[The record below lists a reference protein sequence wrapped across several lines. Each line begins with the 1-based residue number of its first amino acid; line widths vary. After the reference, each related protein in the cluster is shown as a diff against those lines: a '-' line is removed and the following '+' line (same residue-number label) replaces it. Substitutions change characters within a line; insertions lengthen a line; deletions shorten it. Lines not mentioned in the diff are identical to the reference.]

1 MWGISSCSSCVL
13 FTLSFH
19 YKAFLF
25 LLFLQC
31 RPLSSSFSL
40 LLRACIL
47 PRISLGVNLA
57 AHEGIYLPTW
67 VNCFIRPLHTFC
79 GWRDLFRGVKCE
91 AVNPRSRRKSW
102 HKCNWRGHSVLP
114 GHWKSVPFLK
124 YYSHSLWVTHTFI
137 FCCPCFCCPC
147 ARQVSLLHKKIGK
160 DREVGVWCL
169 WHLHLSFLLPS
180 PSLLPS
186 FPPSLSPFSFL
197 QVRYFQWSFC
207 DLISSHDDTCV
218 CLSTVWPMR
227 SLWNPGQVICVS
239 VFGKTQKG
247 LVYFR
252 SHAAFCKLVLVSLL
266 S

>member
-1 MWGISSCSSCVL
+1 ML
-13 FTLSFH
+13 T
-19 YKAFLF
+19 
-25 LLFLQC
+25 
-31 RPLSSSFSL
+31 L
-40 LLRACIL
+40 LL
-47 PRISLGVNLA
+47 
-57 AHEGIYLPTW
+57 HEGIYLPTW

-79 GWRDLFRGVKCE
+79 GWRDLFHGVKCE

-147 ARQVSLLHKKIGK
+147 ARQVSLLHKKICK

-186 FPPSLSPFSFL
+186 FPPSLSPFFKSDIFSGL
-197 QVRYFQWSFC
+197 SVTWFH
-207 DLISSHDDTCV
+207 LMMTPVCV
-218 CLSTVWPMR
+218 CLQSGLWEVYGILGKLFVFLCLGRLRKALCISEVMQPSVNWFWFHFSANWLLPFVFLYLPICSLYLLTGR
-227 SLWNPGQVICVS
+227 S
-239 VFGKTQKG
+239 
-247 LVYFR
+247 
-252 SHAAFCKLVLVSLL
+252 
-266 S
+266 